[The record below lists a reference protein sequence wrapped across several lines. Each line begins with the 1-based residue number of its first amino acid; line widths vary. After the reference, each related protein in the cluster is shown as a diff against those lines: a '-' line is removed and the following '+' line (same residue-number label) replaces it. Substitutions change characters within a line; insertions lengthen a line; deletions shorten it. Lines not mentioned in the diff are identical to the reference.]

1 MKKAKRALL
10 IAAAAIWGVLWV
22 VATAKLYTTW
32 RNTYRSPDT
41 PLYPTE
47 LVYKIIDGRNIRL
60 DVYRPH
66 DTLATHKTIIYIHGG
81 SWISGTKRKI
91 QDFYR
96 YNTIKTLLNN
106 NIEIVSIDYSL
117 IARHANTLENCIY
130 DARDAIKYCF
140 DNASYLGID
149 TAHVGLWGSSAGV
162 HLAMMSYIQL
172 PNPENIK
179 FIIDDFG
186 PTDIS
191 EMWSVAPD
199 CLRRLV
205 SSVFF
210 RMRYRDLKRFD
221 ILTKAFSPL
230 YYTQRLAHVPILVS
244 HGDKDPIVNPRQ
256 SIWLHDSLPQTSD
269 LFIYPGLKHGFK
281 TMDSTEIKHYTKRV
295 MEFVGKEM

>member
-1 MKKAKRALL
+1 MKTIKKALL
-10 IAAAAIWGVLWV
+10 ITAMALSGGVMIFAIIQIYSMWQ
-22 VATAKLYTTW
+22 
-32 RNTYRSPDT
+32 NTYRTPDI

-130 DARDAIKYCF
+130 DVRDAIKYCF
-140 DNASYLGID
+140 DNAAYLGID
-149 TAHVGLWGSSAGV
+149 TAHVGLWGSSAGA

-172 PNPENIK
+172 PNQENIK

-191 EMWSVAPD
+191 EMWSIVPD

-230 YYTQRLAHVPILVS
+230 YYSKSLSKVPILIS
-244 HGDKDPIVNPRQ
+244 HGEKDPVVNYKQ
-256 SIWLHDSLPQTSD
+256 SIWLHDSLPNTSE
-269 LFIYPGLKHGFK
+269 LFIYPELKHGFK
-281 TMDSTEIKHYTKRV
+281 TIDSTEIKHYTKRV
-295 MEFVGKEM
+295 MEFVRKEM

>member
-1 MKKAKRALL
+1 MKTIKKALL
-10 IAAAAIWGVLWV
+10 ITAMALSGGVMIFV
-22 VATAKLYTTW
+22 ISQLYSMW
-32 RNTYRSPDT
+32 QNKYRSPDK

-47 LVYKIIDGRNIRL
+47 LVYKNAKGNNMRL

-66 DTLATHKTIIYIHGG
+66 DTLAAHKTIIYIHGG

-130 DARDAIKYCF
+130 DVRDAIKYCF
-140 DNASYLGID
+140 DNAAYLGID
-149 TAHVGLWGSSAGV
+149 TARVGLWGSSAGA

-172 PNPENIK
+172 PNQENIK

-191 EMWSVAPD
+191 EMWSIVPD

-210 RMRYRDLKRFD
+210 RLRYRDLKKFD
-221 ILTKAFSPL
+221 SLTKAFSPL
-230 YYTQRLAHVPILVS
+230 YYSKSLSKVPILIS
-244 HGDKDPIVNPRQ
+244 HGDKDPVVNCKQ
-256 SIWLHDSLPQTSD
+256 SIWLHDSLPNTSE
-269 LFIYPGLKHGFK
+269 LFIYPELKHGFK
-281 TMDSTEIKHYTKRV
+281 TMDSSEIKLYTDRV
-295 MEFVGKEM
+295 MEFVRKEM

>member
-10 IAAAAIWGVLWV
+10 IAAAVIWGVLWV

-32 RNTYRSPDT
+32 QNTYRTPDI

-66 DTLATHKTIIYIHGG
+66 DTLAAHKTIIYIHGG

-96 YNTIKTLLNN
+96 YDAIKTMLDN
-106 NIEIVSIDYSL
+106 NITVVSIDYSL

-130 DARDAIKYCF
+130 DVRDAIKYCF
-140 DNASYLGID
+140 DNAAYLGID
-149 TAHVGLWGSSAGV
+149 TAHVGLWGSSAGA

-172 PNPENIK
+172 PNQEIIK

-186 PTDIS
+186 PSDIS
-191 EMWSVAPD
+191 EIWSIVPD
-199 CLRRLV
+199 FVRRFM
-205 SSVFF
+205 STIFF
-210 RMRYRDLKRFD
+210 HLPYRDLKKFD
-221 ILTKAFSPL
+221 SLTKAFSPL
-230 YYTQRLAHVPILVS
+230 YYSKSLSKVPILIS
-244 HGDKDPIVNPRQ
+244 HGEKDPVVNYKQ
-256 SIWLHDSLPQTSD
+256 SIWLHDSLPNTSE
-269 LFIYPGLKHGFK
+269 LFIYPELKHGFK

-295 MEFVGKEM
+295 MEFVRKEM

>member
-1 MKKAKRALL
+1 MKPIKKALL
-10 IAAAAIWGVLWV
+10 I
-22 VATAKLYTTW
+22 TAMALSGGMMIFVITQIYSMWQNK
-32 RNTYRSPDT
+32 YRSPDK

-47 LVYKIIDGRNIRL
+47 LVYKNAKGNNMRL
-60 DVYRPH
+60 DVYRPN
-66 DTLATHKTIIYIHGG
+66 DTAAIHKTIIYIHGG

-106 NIEIVSIDYSL
+106 NIEIISIDYSL
-117 IARHANTLENCIY
+117 IGRQANTLENCIY
-130 DARDAIKYCF
+130 DCCDAIKYCIE
-140 DNASYLGID
+140 NAAYLGID
-149 TAHVGLWGSSAGV
+149 TARVGLWGSSAGA

-172 PNPENIK
+172 PNQENIK

-191 EMWSVAPD
+191 EMWSVVPD

-230 YYTQRLAHVPILVS
+230 YYTQRLAHVPILIS

-256 SIWLHDSLPQTSD
+256 SIWLHDSLPKTSD

-281 TMDSTEIKHYTKRV
+281 TMDSTEIKLYTDRV
-295 MEFVGKEM
+295 MEFVRKEM